1 MVNDPYKVLGVQQ
14 GASQDEIKKAY
25 RKKAKEC
32 HPDLHPDDPNARRK
46 MQEVNEAYDM
56 LMNPGKYQS
65 RQQQTHQNTY
75 QQGNPYG
82 QGGYYGQGGGY
93 GQQGNPYGQ
102 GSYRGQQ
109 GNPYG
114 QGGWSPFDDM
124 FGFGGHAYGGGQVPH
139 PHEMPGDSEYIRQAV
154 RNINAGQYQSAVYVL
169 NGVPST
175 GRNARWYYL
184 SALANHGMGSS
195 MAAMEQMQRAVQLEP
210 DNQLYHQLLN
220 QFRQAGQTY
229 EQNGRGFNMHV
240 MDPSRL
246 CLSLCLMQFF
256 CRFCFCC

>member
-1 MVNDPYKVLGVQQ
+1 MVNDPYKVLGVPQ

-32 HPDLHPDDPNARRK
+32 HPDLHPDDPDARRK

-65 RQQQTHQNTY
+65 RQQSQQGSY

-82 QGGYYGQGGGY
+82 QGGYYGQ
-93 GQQGNPYGQ
+93 QGNPYGQ
-102 GSYRGQQ
+102 GGYYGRQ

-124 FGFGGHAYGGGQVPH
+124 FGFGGQYYGAQVP
-139 PHEMPGDSEYIRQAV
+139 PPQEMPGDSVYIRQAV
-154 RNINAGQYQSAVYVL
+154 RNINAGQYQSAAYVL
-169 NGVPST
+169 NGVPSA
-175 GRNARWYYL
+175 GRNARWHYL
-184 SALANHGMGSS
+184 SALANYGMGSR
-195 MAAMEQMQRAVQLEP
+195 MAAAEQIQRAAQMDP
-210 DNQLYHQLLN
+210 GNQLYQQLLAL
-220 QFRQAGQTY
+220 FRQSGQTY
-229 EQNGRGFNMHV
+229 QQNGRGFDMHV
-240 MDPSRL
+240 MDPSKL
-246 CLSLCLMQFF
+246 CMGMCLMQFF